1 MNKIILVTGGNRG
14 IGKAISIQL
23 AKQGYFVCVNYKSD
37 KKSANKIVEQIN
49 SEDGNALAIQAD
61 ISTENSVI
69 NLFKE
74 IDTIDG
80 ILVGLINNAGI
91 LGEQSTLVEMSPSRI
106 IETFNTNVIG
116 TFLCSQEAIKRMSK
130 KYNEKGQGGGIVNI
144 SSGASKSGSP
154 NEYVDYASTKGAI
167 DTFTI
172 GLAKELAPDEIRV
185 NAIRPGFIETEMH
198 KIPNRLESVREI
210 IPMKR
215 VGQPNEI
222 ANVVSW
228 LLSDKSTYTT
238 GAIIDVAG
246 GK

>member
-23 AKQGYFVCVNYKSD
+23 AKQGYFICINYKANQN
-37 KKSANKIVEQIN
+37 SANKIVEQIN
-49 SEDGNALAIQAD
+49 NEGGKAVAIQAN
-61 ISTENSVI
+61 ISIEKSIV

-74 IDTIDG
+74 IDKIDG

-91 LGEQSTLVEMSPSRI
+91 LGKQSTLAEMAPNRI

-116 TFLCSQEAIKRMSK
+116 TFLCSKEAIKRMSM
-130 KYNEKGQGGGIVNI
+130 KYNEQGQGGGIVNI

-167 DTFTI
+167 DTLTI
-172 GLAKELAPDEIRV
+172 GLAKELASDGIRV

-198 KIPNRLESVREI
+198 KMPNRLESVKEI

-215 VGQPNEI
+215 VGQPSEI
-222 ANVVSW
+222 ADVVSW
-228 LLSDKSTYTT
+228 LLSNNSTYTT
-238 GAIIDVAG
+238 GAIIDVSG